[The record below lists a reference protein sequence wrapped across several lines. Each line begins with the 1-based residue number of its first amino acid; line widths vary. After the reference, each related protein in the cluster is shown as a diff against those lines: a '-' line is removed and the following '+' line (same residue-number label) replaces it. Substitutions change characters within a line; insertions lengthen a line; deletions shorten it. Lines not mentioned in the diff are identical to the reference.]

1 MSLLLRIARVPAVSV
16 PPASSVQTAIDTM
29 AASKSVAV
37 VVTHQDIPVGI
48 FTARDLVRRV
58 MAARFPHD
66 VIRISEVMTSDPKV
80 VTSET
85 GPREAL
91 SIMLQNHIRH
101 LPIVDADHRL
111 QGCSRRG
118 ICSAKCWST
127 FLRNWTRCRR
137 TSLPMVL
144 EAELPRPSRAK
155 LWRSGTESPGRLSP
169 GAYRTCS

>member
-1 MSLLLRIARVPAVSV
+1 MSLLRIARVPAVSV

-29 AASKSVAV
+29 AASKSGAV

-48 FTARDLVRRV
+48 FTARDLVCRV

-80 VTSET
+80 ATSET

-111 QGCSRRG
+111 QGMLSTRHLLREMLVDLSQELDSLQAYIAADG
-118 ICSAKCWST
+118 I
-127 FLRNWTRCRR
+127 
-137 TSLPMVL
+137 
-144 EAELPRPSRAK
+144 
-155 LWRSGTESPGRLSP
+155 GD
-169 GAYRTCS
+169 

>member
-1 MSLLLRIARVPAVSV
+1 MSLLRIARVPAVSV

-29 AASKSVAV
+29 VASKSGAV
-37 VVTHQDIPVGI
+37 VVVAHQDIPVGI

-58 MAARFPHD
+58 MAAHFPHD

-91 SIMLQNHIRH
+91 SIMVQNHIRH

-111 QGCSRRG
+111 QGML
-118 ICSAKCWST
+118 ST
-127 FLRNWTRCRR
+127 RHLLREMLVDLSQELD
-137 TSLPMVL
+137 SLQ
-144 EAELPRPSRAK
+144 
-155 LWRSGTESPGRLSP
+155 
-169 GAYRTCS
+169 AYIAADSIGG